1 MSTSAATS
9 SSLIAIVGAG
19 PAGLIA
25 AERLSAAGYTVQVY
39 DGLPSV
45 GRKFLQAGR
54 GGLNITHSEPLERFI
69 ERYGAAANW
78 LSPLLHT
85 FGPAQ
90 VQTWCAGLGIETFA
104 GSSGRVFPRDMKAA
118 PLLRAWLKRLQQQGV
133 TFHLRHHCQ
142 GWNATGELLFS
153 TPDGEVR
160 LCPAATLLAMGGAS
174 WPRLGT
180 DGSWSRWLGASDVS
194 IAPFAAS
201 NCGVE
206 LAWSSWLVEHFAGS
220 PLKNVILHT
229 CDAEGHPIQR
239 QGECVITRYGLEGS
253 LIYPF
258 VPHWRSRVQDGT
270 PASLWL
276 DLLPG
281 HSEESVRQALLQP
294 RGSKSMANHLRSR
307 LGLDGAKAALLR
319 VCVPKE
325 AYQDLPRLAALIK
338 RCPLQIIAFRPMAEA
353 ISTAG
358 GVCYQALT
366 SDLMLQARPGVFCAG
381 EMIDWEA
388 PTGGYLLTACY
399 STGWHAAQGMI
410 DWLTGVDR

>member
-1 MSTSAATS
+1 MRPLRPANCGFDVALGARRGWSAVLAD
-9 SSLIAIVGAG
+9 
-19 PAGLIA
+19 
-25 AERLSAAGYTVQVY
+25 R
-39 DGLPSV
+39 
-45 GRKFLQAGR
+45 
-54 GGLNITHSEPLERFI
+54 
-69 ERYGAAANW
+69 
-78 LSPLLHT
+78 
-85 FGPAQ
+85 
-90 VQTWCAGLGIETFA
+90 CAGC
-104 GSSGRVFPRDMKAA
+104 
-118 PLLRAWLKRLQQQGV
+118 PLK
-133 TFHLRHHCQ
+133 
-142 GWNATGELLFS
+142 
-153 TPDGEVR
+153 
-160 LCPAATLLAMGGAS
+160 
-174 WPRLGT
+174 
-180 DGSWSRWLGASDVS
+180 
-194 IAPFAAS
+194 
-201 NCGVE
+201 GVE
-206 LAWSSWLVEHFAGS
+206 LSFTDARGVPFA
-220 PLKNVILHT
+220 
-229 CDAEGHPIQR
+229 QR
-239 QGECVITRYGLEGS
+239 GECVLTATGLEGS

-281 HSEESVRQALLQP
+281 HSEERVRQALLQP

-319 VCVPKE
+319 ECVPKE
-325 AYQDLPRLAALIK
+325 AYQDLSRLAELIK
-338 RCPLQIIAFRPMAEA
+338 RCPLQINAFRPMAEA